1 MTHPEKVH
9 ENRVL
14 SANGVITASVL
25 GEDGAVCVRAGLI
38 WGEHGLDKTEDLVSG
53 NSLKC
58 VKVLEGTSL
67 LVQIPVMRCLP
78 FFITLACACN

>member
-1 MTHPEKVH
+1 MTLPEKVH

-38 WGEHGLDKTEDLVSG
+38 WGEHGLDKTED
-53 NSLKC
+53 
-58 VKVLEGTSL
+58 
-67 LVQIPVMRCLP
+67 
-78 FFITLACACN
+78 